1 MYETTVDRVEGE
13 TFLYYC
19 TSEKK
24 FRNRLR
30 KQMEQ
35 YPDEIEVR
43 YDDGTTLDVK
53 LPISWFREP
62 KPPIKR
68 NPMTEEQ
75 RAAAI
80 ARLQKAKNVEVSLS
94 ERGNID

>member
-19 TSEKK
+19 TSAKK

-53 LPISWFREP
+53 LPISWFRAPCPP
-62 KPPIKR
+62 KKGK
-68 NPMTEEQ
+68 PMSEERKAEQ
-75 RAAAI
+75 R
-80 ARLQKAKNVEVSLS
+80 
-94 ERGNID
+94 ERMQALRVAGKLK